1 VRLARGLEHVVAI
14 AKAGPCD
21 RHFAVPLQ
29 RAAIVSGE
37 ADLLALAAAL
47 RSSADCRPHAVAL
60 VSFLVCDG
68 SSPLYDRDARAT
80 PANLARAAIA
90 GFTTRPL
97 VNEITPDGDALVR
110 RS

>member
-1 VRLARGLEHVVAI
+1 VRLAHALEQVVAT
-14 AKAGPCD
+14 AKTGPSE

-37 ADLLALAAAL
+37 DDLLALAAAL

-60 VSFLVCDG
+60 ISFLVRDG
-68 SSPLYDRDARAT
+68 SSPLYDRQARAT
-80 PANLARAAIA
+80 PANLARAALA

-97 VNEITPDGDALVR
+97 VNENSQNGRALAR
-110 RS
+110 PS